1 MHPVNQSFS
10 NTGAEKRKIR
20 NSFTYPGTYPGRRF
34 PHVWLSISVPGN
46 LVFTIDVARI
56 EKLCLFTGTRG
67 VRWERAAKSI
77 EKEWGLPITA
87 VRIGRAQDWQD
98 TYLHW
103 ESLCD
108 QLATLTKVKSI
119 LGRALLIPATCDTPF
134 VRREIRTRPATNNP
148 TTDIMIIVSGS
159 VTHKTYF

>member
-103 ESLCD
+103 ED
-108 QLATLTKVKSI
+108 K
-119 LGRALLIPATCDTPF
+119 RAVEEDNAGLVRPNLLLDGSPEF
-134 VRREIRTRPATNNP
+134 VRSACDIDQSEIHPRARTADPSHMRHALR
-148 TTDIMIIVSGS
+148 
-159 VTHKTYF
+159 

>member
-10 NTGAEKRKIR
+10 NTGAEKQKIR

-34 PHVWLSISVPGN
+34 PHVWLSILVPGN

-56 EKLCLFTGTRG
+56 EKFCLFTGTRG
-67 VRWERAAKSI
+67 VRWERAAESI

-103 ESLCD
+103 EDKRAVEEDNAGLVRPNLLPGWKPRVCAISLRD
-108 QLATLTKVKSI
+108 
-119 LGRALLIPATCDTPF
+119 
-134 VRREIRTRPATNNP
+134 
-148 TTDIMIIVSGS
+148 
-159 VTHKTYF
+159 